1 MSELSDLIE
10 PACIAPKLPATSRR
24 QALQMLADILAKQAG
39 IDARATFEGVLM
51 RERLSG
57 TGMGEGVA
65 IPHAAVKGVLR
76 PIGAFARLETPQ
88 DFDALDG
95 RPADLVFMLISPVDR
110 GGDHLKALARVSRF
124 MRRADIREKLRAARG
139 GDDLYALFAVADRT
153 RLEPAMTRLDRLSPI
168 FRC

>member
-1 MSELSDLIE
+1 MNELSDLIE
-10 PACIAPKLPATSRR
+10 PAAIAPKLSVTSRR
-24 QALQMLADILAKQAG
+24 QALQLMAEILAKSAG
-39 IDARATFEGVLM
+39 VDARAAFEAVLM

-65 IPHAAVKGVLR
+65 IPHAAVKGVDR
-76 PIGAFARLETPQ
+76 PIGAFARLEVPQ

-124 MRRADIREKLRAARG
+124 LRRADIREKLRAARG
-139 GDDLYALFAVADRT
+139 VDDINALFAGALRSD
-153 RLEPAMTRLDRLSPI
+153 AA
-168 FRC
+168 